1 MLESS
6 LGDPS
11 IVLEFEKVSKKFFY
25 NLSNTRK
32 YGIREIVRSGF
43 GRAQKNGDLRKGEF
57 WAVRN
62 VSFRLN
68 QRKTLGIIGLNGSG
82 KSTILKMINGLYMP
96 DQGQIRIKG
105 NVGALIELG
114 AGFHPMLTGRENVFL
129 MGSIYGMSNAELQE
143 KYESIVSF
151 SELGEFIE
159 SPVKYYSSGMR
170 VRLGFSIAIHLE
182 PDILFLDE
190 VLAVGDVGFR
200 IKCLNAIG
208 KLQRNAAVII
218 VSHSMPQIARMSDRV
233 MVLKEGN
240 IVKLTND
247 VPDSISEY
255 YSLFTTQPGV
265 KTVTK
270 SRTSEILAAR
280 IQGRD
285 GETFPS
291 IAGEESLKIEVDLHI
306 DEAHHDT
313 NIFVGILNQELQ
325 LVAQASTE
333 WDNIQLKAGT
343 STVELD
349 INNLHLNPSKYFL
362 LLTLMN
368 HDHTEV
374 LSQHYAVQ
382 GFFVEGKDIAYS
394 SLLIRPEWQIRE
406 KSN

>member
-1 MLESS
+1 MTSEVLISAEG
-6 LGDPS
+6 LG
-11 IVLEFEKVSKKFFY
+11 KKFCRSLKKSIY
-25 NLSNTRK
+25 
-32 YGIREIVRSGF
+32 YGVSDVLADFLNKSHDPEE
-43 GRAQKNGDLRKGEF
+43 LRPQEF
-57 WAVRN
+57 WALHN
-62 VSFRLN
+62 VSFELR
-68 QRKTLGIIGLNGSG
+68 RGECLGLIGPNGSG
-82 KSTILKMINGLYMP
+82 KSTLLKLLNGIILP
-96 DQGQIRIKG
+96 DQGTVKIRG
-105 NVGALIELG
+105 RVAALLELG